1 MDIKEIYEKLESTL
15 SNEQRN
21 FIVQIKKNKTK
32 ILNMYKDDDL
42 KNYNF
47 DTYKEDQIKKN
58 NLFIKQVK
66 TIIDTDIDMKSE
78 KIGSELFILFKHDIF
93 DVRITIESIVS
104 SNVGFCLKSNI
115 DKIMYTSA
123 FSQIELNTGIR
134 AEHMLI
140 EQKKSNFITR
150 HTYNSRKQM
159 DSNNKIFPLLPII
172 ELINSDIYDKNNI
185 EDLCELYLD
194 KKINLKQES
203 PESIHISH
211 FMKIKE
217 FIENNELT
225 LRKIMRNK
233 Q

>member
-15 SNEQRN
+15 SNDQRN
-21 FIVQIKKNKTK
+21 LIDQIKKNNTQ

-78 KIGSELFILFKHDIF
+78 KIGNELFILFKHDIF
-93 DVRITIESIVS
+93 DLRIILESMVS
-104 SNVGFCLKSNI
+104 SNISFCLNSKF
-115 DKIMYTSA
+115 DKIIYTSA
-123 FSQIELNTGIR
+123 FSQIELNTGICV
-134 AEHMLI
+134 ENMLI
-140 EQKKSNFITR
+140 EQKSSNFLKR
-150 HTYNSRKQM
+150 DKYNIRRPM
-159 DSNNKIFPLLPII
+159 DSNNKIGPLLPII

-194 KKINLKQES
+194 KKINLKQVSTEN
-203 PESIHISH
+203 IYISH

-217 FIENNELT
+217 FIENNDLA
-225 LRKIMRNK
+225 LRKTLKI
-233 Q
+233 